1 MTPVE
6 RRGQLPN
13 TVSLYQPVF
22 YAFREMGV
30 GEQFLA
36 SGWVRGH
43 TADVKLGYG
52 KLFLQKHGST
62 QIFPDEASLD
72 WIPSRSWSTREIM
85 GRLPRYVHQRIHHD
99 LDKGVGLTSSKKCRK
114 QLRIQV
120 ALTTRVDR
128 AILRKARD
136 AMMGTNKKTDSLVQ
150 TSRT

>member
-6 RRGQLPN
+6 RRGQLPK

-22 YAFREMGV
+22 YAFREMED

-43 TADVKLGYG
+43 TADVKLGCG
-52 KLFLQKHGST
+52 KLFLQNMARLKFFLMKH
-62 QIFPDEASLD
+62 PWN
-72 WIPSRSWSTREIM
+72 WIPSRWSTREIM
-85 GRLPRYVHQRIHHD
+85 GCLPRYVHQRIHHD
-99 LDKGVGLTSSKKCRK
+99 LDKVVWLTSSKKCRK

-128 AILRKARD
+128 AILWKARD